1 MLPMNASYLMACK
14 QEKQRGKLESD
25 ARGKQTASRWRL
37 GPGDE
42 DREPMGVTFADVFL
56 DVLLDKEATCRVSA
70 THFQ

>member
-1 MLPMNASYLMACK
+1 MSASYLMACK

-25 ARGKQTASRWRL
+25 ARGKQTASRWQL